1 METITSSL
9 LHKIVYPGIANT
21 GPHPAVI
28 LLHGRGTD
36 ENDLLGLASYLD
48 PRLFIA
54 SVRAPFAFPFG
65 GHTWY
70 EIIEVGTPE
79 QSQFEES
86 YQRLLQFIGDLKQGY
101 PVDPQRVFLLG
112 FSMGSVMSF
121 ALSLSHPEL
130 LRGVIAHSGYIPE
143 HMTNRFR
150 LEAVNTLSLFVGH
163 GSQDPVIPVSYGRRA
178 KEFLSATK
186 ADLTYKE
193 YPIPHTMSE
202 ESLTDLSLWLQQRL
216 NPSSPP
222 LDVPDKNR

>member
-1 METITSSL
+1 METIASSL

-163 GSQDPVIPVSYGRRA
+163 GTQDPVIPVSYGRRA

-202 ESLTDLSLWLQQRL
+202 ESLTDLSFWLQQRL
-216 NPSSPP
+216 GPSSP
-222 LDVPDKNR
+222 LDVPAKNR